1 MNANIT
7 ISGILALTA
16 SWMIGQ
22 SVRGADVLFPPKA
35 ASFQTRQISGI
46 ANDRDLVHGSA
57 QRTLQSPRAQSSQ
70 TRVISS
76 VSVKDE
82 DLVHNQRALRIGKDP
97 LRDEYIHLLNS
108 LAKDSPQ
115 LTHVK

>member
-1 MNANIT
+1 MNANKT

-16 SWMIGQ
+16 SLMIGQ

-35 ASFQTRQISGI
+35 ESFQTRQVSGI
-46 ANDRDLVHGSA
+46 ANDRDWVHGSA

-70 TRVISS
+70 TRAISS
-76 VSVKDE
+76 ASAKDQ
-82 DLVHNQRALRIGKDP
+82 DLVHNQDALRVGKDP
-97 LRDEYIHLLNS
+97 LRDQYIRLLNS